1 MLLIL
6 LLFKKEVLALT
17 KLNLKATDLF
27 NVKQNLNNSI
37 HEFQRIPIEVMNSLS
52 NSMLQ
57 NYVKLTGF
65 RPSFVTNKHRVLQ
78 NYVNLIGFRPKI
90 TNQNG
95 VISLQ
100 NYVKN
105 NLKYKEIEN

>member
-6 LLFKKEVLALT
+6 LLFKKEFLALT

-57 NYVKLTGF
+57 NC
-65 RPSFVTNKHRVLQ
+65 
-78 NYVNLIGFRPKI
+78 VNLIGFRPCQKLLFI
-90 TNQNG
+90 DTKLQNY
-95 VISLQ
+95 VILIGFRPIATKEWFGMMLQ
-100 NYVKN
+100 NYVK
-105 NLKYKEIEN
+105 LIGS